1 MIEFLMEYKKALGLR
16 ILVFSFIG
24 MGWDV
29 LMTTLQMILGNHL
42 EKSAVMTASTW
53 MFLVYGSI
61 PLVVLPIE
69 NLLLKYNVPKLLG
82 VVIFLML
89 FYAAEYSWGHMFH
102 VFGIEPWNY
111 NWYTPEMWN
120 SSGGYVSFHPVIL
133 CFWILF
139 IQLGRSLDR
148 VLRSKFTGESV
159 IIREETND
167 DKE

>member
-1 MIEFLMEYKKALGLR
+1 MIEFLTEYKKALGLR

-29 LMTTLQMILGNHL
+29 LMTTLKMILGNHL

-69 NLLLKYNVPKLLG
+69 NLLLKYKVPKRLG
-82 VVIFLML
+82 VAIFLIL
-89 FYAAEYSWGHMFH
+89 YYAAEFSWGFLFH
-102 VFGIEPWNY
+102 AFGIEPWNY

-120 SSGGYVSFHPVIL
+120 SSAGYVSFHPVIL
-133 CFWILF
+133 LFWIIF
-139 IQLGRSLDR
+139 IQLGRVLDKT
-148 VLRSKFTGESV
+148 LRSKVSSESV
-159 IIREETND
+159 IIRGVTKKFRE
-167 DKE
+167 

>member
-61 PLVVLPIE
+61 PLVVLPMEKVIQE
-69 NLLLKYNVPKLLG
+69 LKIPKLLDS
-82 VVIFLML
+82 ILFLAL
-89 FYAAEYSWGHMFH
+89 FYGAEYSWGVLFH
-102 VFGIEPWNY
+102 ALEMEPWNY
-111 NWYTPEMWN
+111 NWYTPTFWN
-120 SSGGYVSFHPVIL
+120 PSTGYVSFHPVIL
-133 CFWILF
+133 LFWIIF
-139 IQLGRSLDR
+139 IQVGRVLDKT
-148 VLRSKFTGESV
+148 LRSKFSGESV
-159 IIREETND
+159 IIRGVT
-167 DKE
+167 KEFRE